1 MLLKSPKSVPVI
13 PLAPVASVISSDPA
27 NPSSN
32 SNGDGKIVPST
43 HLSKLLSIVENSKL
57 DLDDLVS
64 DVVVKIG
71 EGDEGIDL
79 VGQEIE
85 LRTLL
90 LELAER
96 KSYGL
101 AVPNSAEQP
110 DGWKTDNTE
119 NACWFW
125 ESKVLDFLPKETL
138 GKLVRPAR
146 AFRKKIGAR
155 VKATGRVID
164 ALVKTPGLGKK
175 IKDEVG
181 KLMKIRT
188 DDKAKEEAAAAK
200 EKEKRDAA
208 VKREEEKEKI
218 RNLKEEA
225 GRINDMKKLK
235 VKEEKE
241 KKEKVRR

>member
-1 MLLKSPKSVPVI
+1 MKSPKSVPVI
-13 PLAPVASVISSDPA
+13 PLAPVASVLSSDPA

-32 SNGDGKIVPST
+32 NGDNKIVPST

-101 AVPNSAEQP
+101 APATSAEDP

-155 VKATGRVID
+155 VKATSRVID

-200 EKEKRDAA
+200 EKERRDAA

-218 RNLKEEA
+218 RKLKEEA